1 MRSGLVRTRRAR
13 QRFGGFAFCIGHSHT
28 IDKGFIPMIMTPEEL
43 KKLDTEIAA
52 TRAEREKIMLRV
64 KADRITAGKLSA
76 KLRELEQRM
85 PTPKQRRGLVM
96 QAEAAKVALK
106 PRR

>member
-1 MRSGLVRTRRAR
+1 
-13 QRFGGFAFCIGHSHT
+13 
-28 IDKGFIPMIMTPEEL
+28 MIMTPEEL

-85 PTPKQRRGLVM
+85 PTHKQRRGIVM